1 MIYIVYT
8 LILKGK
14 NTRKVFFHSQD
25 PAMSPRGGLT
35 MGRIADGRCELVDL
49 SVGTEMP
56 THTPGSAFSNRVFPP
71 TGSKYKCWQMTLP
84 PLQMLPSRPS
94 PRGAV
99 SMTEESV
106 VPLCL
111 ERIGTGTAGT
121 GAQQFPW
128 ETVTLQAPYNRGSP
142 HETR

>member
-49 SVGTEMP
+49 SVGTGMP

-71 TGSKYKCWQMTLP
+71 TGSRTTLLAEDFAP
-84 PLQMLPSRPS
+84 SAQMLQHPPAR
-94 PRGAV
+94 
-99 SMTEESV
+99 
-106 VPLCL
+106 
-111 ERIGTGTAGT
+111 
-121 GAQQFPW
+121 
-128 ETVTLQAPYNRGSP
+128 
-142 HETR
+142 

>member
-35 MGRIADGRCELVDL
+35 MERIADGRCELVDL

-84 PLQMLPSRPS
+84 PLQMLPLGSSVNDRGVGCS
-94 PRGAV
+94 SVPRADRHRNSWDGGAAV
-99 SMTEESV
+99 SMGDCNS
-106 VPLCL
+106 
-111 ERIGTGTAGT
+111 AGS
-121 GAQQFPW
+121 
-128 ETVTLQAPYNRGSP
+128 LQ
-142 HETR
+142 

>member
-49 SVGTEMP
+49 SYIRGVLSGGGVYSMGCNTVQHRCGQLRV
-56 THTPGSAFSNRVFPP
+56 TKCAFC
-71 TGSKYKCWQMTLP
+71 Y
-84 PLQMLPSRPS
+84 
-94 PRGAV
+94 
-99 SMTEESV
+99 
-106 VPLCL
+106 
-111 ERIGTGTAGT
+111 
-121 GAQQFPW
+121 
-128 ETVTLQAPYNRGSP
+128 
-142 HETR
+142 